1 MIEREYNFSDVYLR
15 PQKCIVKSREEC
27 DISVALGENRF
38 SNPVIAAN
46 MKSVVDADTCKYL
59 HDNKM
64 FYIYHRFNNDNYEF
78 AKEMKDSGRIVS
90 ISIGVKQ
97 EDKDLI
103 RKLCDNYY
111 CPDYITIDIAHGH
124 ADSVA
129 SMINFLKIMCND
141 SFIIAG
147 NVATAEGVQF
157 LQEAGASGVK
167 CGIAQGSVCT
177 TRIKTG
183 FTRGMVSCIAECAEV
198 AKIPI
203 ISDGG
208 IYTPGDIAKA
218 IAAGATMV
226 MCGSFMSG
234 YDQNSGQV
242 VTIDGK
248 KKYVYYGSASFNNKG
263 HKSHVEGKEIL
274 LDYKGN
280 MDDHIYDIECSLKSA
295 TSYAGKNTLQEIKGT
310 PLFAIN

>member
-1 MIEREYNFSDVYLR
+1 MIDREYNFQDVYLK
-15 PQKCIVKSREEC
+15 PQKCIVNSREEC
-27 DISVALGENRF
+27 DISVKLGENTF

-46 MKSVVDADTCKYL
+46 MRAVVDIDTCKYL

-64 FYIYHRFNNDNYEF
+64 FYIYHRFDNDTFEF
-78 AKEMKDSGRIVS
+78 VKEMKDSGRITS
-90 ISIGVKQ
+90 ISVGIKQ
-97 EDKDLI
+97 EDRDII
-103 RKLCDNYY
+103 RKLCENYY

-129 SMINFLKIMCND
+129 SMINFIKIMCND
-141 SFIIAG
+141 TFIIAG
-147 NVATAEGVQF
+147 NVATAEGVKF
-157 LQEAGASGVK
+157 LQDAGANAVK
-167 CGIAQGSVCT
+167 IFVGPGKSCITKV
-177 TRIKTG
+177 KTG
-183 FTRGMVSCIAECAEV
+183 FTRGTISCVLECAPV
-198 AKIPI
+198 AKIPLI
-203 ISDGG
+203 ADGG
-208 IYTPGDIAKA
+208 VNECGDIAKA

-234 YDQNSGQV
+234 YDQNSGQIV
-242 VTIDGK
+242 QIDGK

-263 HKSHVEGKEIL
+263 HKSHVEGKEVL

-295 TSYAGKNTLQEIKGT
+295 VSYAGKNRLQDIKGT